1 MERSLKRVRL
11 DLNWV
16 QQYLTSNTYPSGATP
31 DEKRIIRKR
40 AEGFRVVDDCL
51 MFVGDQKKHAKEEP
65 KKVPLTEEEKRAA
78 IESVHILEDGSH
90 LGLDRTIKTVMKSY
104 YWVGMYNTARHYVN
118 NCPVCLAKKAAASVH
133 DSRIVFVDPNPS
145 VDDTASFTD
154 GSCYMEEASVLDNC
168 SDSMIQPLAPP
179 VLYFWDK
186 VELMLL
192 GPFVKGKSRRHIV
205 IFLDGF
211 SLWTEAFVLEVI
223 SPSSIAHCII
233 NLVCRFGV
241 MNKLIYREVDN
252 LKTAVLAAIDILR
265 IEGDIDIGLESCRL
279 ENTVYFQKEIIQ
291 TVTDFVENHPTDWYN
306 CMELCLLPLRI
317 SCAQNAE
324 YSPVYLAYGREPNFP
339 LHLSHRTQSFE
350 ERNLS
355 KDDKEETITNLMKT
369 YKLFTKEFS
378 KASMSSE
385 DNAGSA
391 ESNLVM
397 STQKPGLDG
406 QTEKGM
412 TTWNEEM
419 EEDELSDAKE
429 TPRRGRPA
437 KRKPGSPVSKV
448 FDEKRIKTSSGS
460 GKRKAEE
467 EEDEADDVEHIVD
480 GSDMMANEVSENR
493 KDKMDMDSYYDAI
506 WLYKSSK
513 KYPPNSSVG
522 FKRVMRLCAKNFDA
536 QGEKLFYLVG
546 KKRKLVV
553 RRSEERWG
561 LMKLAHIKADGTH
574 ISKKNMVE
582 RLANFFWKGM
592 TIDSEAFVLACPSC
606 DNWDPVSRADQ
617 SGKTKNIKDLSE
629 DDKEEKTIDKPE
641 VYKELHEYLSSGS
654 FSANASDSLKVDVRN
669 VSGKFVVEGDHLYRT
684 SGTKRPKKLVVTSM
698 VRRREIIENCHLVRG
713 RHADYQNTL
722 KRVEDDYYWF
732 GLKVDVKVFIS
743 MCCDFGNEKLSDI
756 RKTSRQQTLQ
766 RYFTFSD
773 TFANQNPQMDEAVLS
788 LLSMLE
794 DYVSNEIP
802 PAKEDKA
809 ELKIEESDEH
819 NTSISDTQTLAAPTS
834 KGTINAEEAST
845 RLMNGIKTETQV
857 QEDHTKDN
865 HCMEAVKPVDG
876 SVQDNTLIQIPAE
889 PEASATSEEPKTP
902 AKIDKRK
909 LSDPVTLAAVRSILS
924 YSEKSGME
932 LDLDI
937 AEAHEEE
944 VMEEEAED
952 EEENE
957 EEDEEEDGVM
967 KSGDAIAS
975 PIKSGK
981 DDPDYTPGSAKSSKT
996 PRPTLRCTV
1005 CDKVVHGPIKF
1016 AMHMYKHTGQKPF
1029 QCEKCGKKFTNN
1041 KTLRIHTRKHDGY
1054 LPYLCNQCG
1063 KGFPSIG
1070 SLKSHL
1076 RTHDRGGGM
1085 PVKCEFCNRM
1095 FAHRHLLER
1104 HRLNKHIN
1112 LKTEFKC
1119 SECSKIF
1126 SYQRS
1131 LKRHFLSHHMGVKN
1145 HVCDLCGKC
1154 FYRKEYL
1161 TCHMQQHRGG
1171 ADVVKGRKSRYRN
1184 STGTSV
1190 TAVKEERDSEEEE
1203 AFESDHETDSF
1214 KTRIVLQQDASGNL
1228 RVVDPAIE
1236 QEVKRM
1242 LASHMGD
1249 SLTDTMV
1256 VEIEQPGLIT
1266 AGGDQTVVQ
1275 YEHDASEEKIVLE
1288 MSADQ
1293 KHLFQ
1298 QYDDHTQTTILHIQ
1312 DPGMEEQT
1320 LLHVS
1325 SDGQSY
1331 IVDPKAAG
1339 DYHRSPAV
1347 IALSSSASSGNLYA
1361 YTTSQAEISLAGQQ
1375 GEVTVGQTAVQY
1387 EVECVGDVGDAE
1399 AISAINLLAQA
1410 SAAQFESTPQL

>member
-40 AEGFRVVDDCL
+40 AEGFRVVEDSL
-51 MFVGDQKKHAKEEP
+51 VFVGDQKRHAIEEP
-65 KKVPLTEEEKRAA
+65 KKVPLTEEGKRAA
-78 IESVHILEDGSH
+78 IESIHILEDGSH

-133 DSRIVFVDPNPS
+133 DSRIVFVDPNAS
-145 VDDTASFTD
+145 VDDNSSFTD
-154 GSCYMEEASVLDNC
+154 GSYYIEEASILDNC

-192 GPFVKGKSRRHIV
+192 GPFVKGKSRRYIV
-205 IFLDGF
+205 IFIDGF
-211 SLWTEAFVLEVI
+211 SLWTEAFVLEAI
-223 SPSSIAHCII
+223 SPSSVAHCII

-265 IEGDIDIGLESCRL
+265 IDGDIDIGLESCRL
-279 ENTVYFQKEIIQ
+279 ENTVYFQKEVMQ
-291 TVTDFVENHPTDWYN
+291 TVTDFVEHHPTDWFN

-324 YSPVYLAYGREPNFP
+324 YSPVYLAYGREPHFP
-339 LHLSHRTQSFE
+339 IHLSHKTQSFE

-369 YKLFTKEFS
+369 YKLFTKELS
-378 KASMSSE
+378 KASMPSD

-391 ESNLVM
+391 ESSLVA
-397 STQKPGLDG
+397 STPKPVLDG
-406 QTEKGM
+406 QSDKG
-412 TTWNEEM
+412 TTSWNGAM
-419 EEDELSDAKE
+419 EEEESSDAKE
-429 TPRRGRPA
+429 TPKRGRPA
-437 KRKPGSPVSKV
+437 KRKPGSPMSKV
-448 FDEKRIKTSSGS
+448 FDEKRMKTSSGS
-460 GKRKAEE
+460 GKRKAMEE
-467 EEDEADDVEHIVD
+467 EEEEEADEGEHIVD
-480 GSDMMANEVSENR
+480 GSDIMANEVSENK

-522 FKRVMRLCAKNFDA
+522 FKRVMRICAKNFDA

-561 LMKLAHIKADGTH
+561 LMKLAHVKADGSH
-574 ISKKNMVE
+574 ISKKNMIE

-606 DNWDPVSRADQ
+606 DNWDPVYRADL

-641 VYKELHEYLSSGS
+641 VYKELKEYLSSGS
-654 FSANASDSLKVDVRN
+654 FSAKASDSLKVDIRS
-669 VSGKFVVEGDHLYRT
+669 VSGNFVVEGDHLYRT
-684 SGTKRPKKLVVTSM
+684 SGTKRPKKLVITSM
-698 VRRREIIENCHLVRG
+698 VRRREIIEDCHLVRG

-732 GLKVDVKVFIS
+732 GLKVDVKIFIS

-756 RKTSRQQTLQ
+756 RKISRQNTLQ
-766 RYFTFSD
+766 RYFTFCD
-773 TFANQNPQMDEAVLS
+773 TFANQDSKMDDAVLP

-794 DYVSNEIP
+794 DYVSSEIS
-802 PAKEDKA
+802 PAKQDKVGP
-809 ELKIEESDEH
+809 KTDESDEA
-819 NTSISDTQTLAAPTS
+819 NTSTSETQKLTALTS
-834 KGTINAEEAST
+834 TDAINAGEAST
-845 RLMNGIKTETQV
+845 RLVNGIKIETQV
-857 QEDHTKDN
+857 QPDVTKDN
-865 HCMEAVKPVDG
+865 QGIEAVKPVDG
-876 SVQDNTLIQIPAE
+876 SVQDDILTQIPAE
-889 PEASATSEEPKTP
+889 SEESISPVKSE
-902 AKIDKRK
+902 KRK

-944 VMEEEAED
+944 VVEEEAED
-952 EEENE
+952 EVEDEEA
-957 EEDEEEDGVM
+957 EEEDGIM
-967 KSGDAIAS
+967 KSEDAIVN
-975 PIKSGK
+975 PVKPVK

-1119 SECSKIF
+1119 SECNKIF

-1184 STGTSV
+1184 LTGANM

-1203 AFESDHETDSF
+1203 ETFESDHETDSF

-1266 AGGDQTVVQ
+1266 ASGDQTVVQ

-1288 MSADQ
+1288 MSSDQ
-1293 KHLFQ
+1293 KHLYQ
-1298 QYDDHTQTTILHIQ
+1298 QYDDRTQTTILHIQ

-1331 IVDPKAAG
+1331 IVDSKAVG

-1347 IALSSSASSGNLYA
+1347 IALSSSGSSGNLYA